1 MGLDIG
7 RLLYGIRTKY
17 QISVNDICRGICGV
31 STYCMYENDEM
42 IPDILSVN
50 MFLDRMGFGILGL
63 TAYISEKE
71 VVYFKWKESTRACIR
86 NENYKK
92 LVMLLE
98 HMPTG
103 NVSLNKKI
111 REQYAWFIKGIV
123 AEKDTADLKKATECY
138 EKALEC
144 TCGFLIKSQKIE
156 GTFSVREIHIY
167 AIYLNL
173 LCKVNPK
180 EKEEVISRFYQ
191 LMQYVNVHYVEEQQ
205 KVRIYPLLVCLWG
218 NLVIEGKDTE
228 GSFEIF
234 EKTLE
239 LLRKQKSLYCLL
251 EIMRLHILVG
261 LKEKRDMSKE
271 QEDIKILQSF
281 FEEFGYQAQSQIY
294 VPQANEIMLEHVG
307 QYLSTERKKVNYTQ
321 EKISDGI
328 CSVESYSR
336 IENGR
341 KPTRNNY
348 KALTE
353 KIGTENRYYIELVN
367 TGNIDALLLRRE
379 ISYEL
384 FMEKNERLPE
394 LLEEL
399 KTVLGEKE
407 VAKNRQYLEFV
418 QVSIEENTGRKTWNQ
433 CCDMFRNIL
442 SYTMNEKEIGK
453 KRHVYTM
460 LEINLIDHISVCMAK
475 DGKSEEAMHL
485 IKAFL
490 DDMDYMKTEKYYETF
505 LAKLNYARWKSDRGN
520 FDEAECI
527 YREGIEQRIRR
538 NKTELLDE
546 YIGEYAYNKYLKNNI
561 NEKQD
566 VKRYLLY
573 ALVLSRM
580 YGTQRVYKTIL
591 QFLKKISFSP
601 KSDVGA
607 TDEAELIKVYFPKFT
622 VTSNNNK
629 INKVLFFS

>member
-1 MGLDIG
+1 MKVQFSIRKIGLFGKLGEDRKMGLDIG

-31 STYCMYENDEM
+31 STYCLYENDEM

-50 MFLDRMGFGILGL
+50 IFLDRMGFGILGL

-205 KVRIYPLLVCLWG
+205 KVKIYPLLVCLWG

-407 VAKNRQYLEFV
+407 VAKNRQYLEFF

-490 DDMDYMKTEKYYETF
+490 DDMDFMKTEKYYETF
-505 LAKLNYARWKSDRGN
+505 LAKLNYARWKSDREN

-591 QFLKKISFSP
+591 QFLKKINEE
-601 KSDVGA
+601 D
-607 TDEAELIKVYFPKFT
+607 
-622 VTSNNNK
+622 
-629 INKVLFFS
+629 

>member
-271 QEDIKILQSF
+271 QEDIKILQGF

-505 LAKLNYARWKSDRGN
+505 LAKLNYARWKSDREN

-591 QFLKKISFSP
+591 QFLKKINEE
-601 KSDVGA
+601 D
-607 TDEAELIKVYFPKFT
+607 
-622 VTSNNNK
+622 
-629 INKVLFFS
+629 

>member
-1 MGLDIG
+1 MGLNIG

-17 QISVNDICRGICGV
+17 EMNVKDICRGIC
-31 STYCMYENDEM
+31 SPSSYCMYENGE
-42 IPDILSVN
+42 IVPDILLVN

-92 LVMLLE
+92 LGMLLE
-98 HMPTG
+98 RIPTG

-205 KVRIYPLLVCLWG
+205 KVKIYPLLVCLWG

-281 FEEFGYQAQSQIY
+281 FEEFGYRAQSQIY

-307 QYLSTERKKVNYTQ
+307 QYLSTERKKVNFTQ

-379 ISYEL
+379 ISRIL
-384 FMEKNERLPE
+384 FSEKSMDKVWESLEKLMEI
-394 LLEEL
+394 
-399 KTVLGEKE
+399 LGEDECAQNK
-407 VAKNRQYLEFV
+407 QYLKF
-418 QVSIEENTGRKTWNQ
+418 IEICIEKEYSHMSEEICCEEYRKV
-433 CCDMFRNIL
+433 L
-442 SYTMNEKEIGK
+442 AYSMNENLIGEK
-453 KRHVYTM
+453 KHIYTKV
-460 LEINLIDHISVCMAK
+460 EINLINHISVC
-475 DGKSEEAMHL
+475 
-485 IKAFL
+485 
-490 DDMDYMKTEKYYETF
+490 
-505 LAKLNYARWKSDRGN
+505 LAKSGKK
-520 FDEAECI
+520 
-527 YREGIEQRIRR
+527 EQAMR
-538 NKTELLDE
+538 
-546 YIGEYAYNKYLKNNI
+546 
-561 NEKQD
+561 
-566 VKRYLLY
+566 
-573 ALVLSRM
+573 
-580 YGTQRVYKTIL
+580 
-591 QFLKKISFSP
+591 
-601 KSDVGA
+601 
-607 TDEAELIKVYFPKFT
+607 LI
-622 VTSNNNK
+622 
-629 INKVLFFS
+629 

>member
-1 MGLDIG
+1 MGLNIG

-17 QISVNDICRGICGV
+17 EMNVKDICRGIC
-31 STYCMYENDEM
+31 SPSSYCMYENGE
-42 IPDILSVN
+42 IVPDILLVN

-86 NENYKK
+86 NENYRK
-92 LVMLLE
+92 LGMLLE

-205 KVRIYPLLVCLWG
+205 KVKIYPLLVCLWG

-281 FEEFGYQAQSQIY
+281 FEEFGYRAQSQIY

-307 QYLSTERKKVNYTQ
+307 QYLSTERKKVNFTQ

-379 ISYEL
+379 ISRIL
-384 FMEKNERLPE
+384 FSEKSMDKVWESLEKLMEI
-394 LLEEL
+394 
-399 KTVLGEKE
+399 LGEDECAQNK
-407 VAKNRQYLEFV
+407 QYLKF
-418 QVSIEENTGRKTWNQ
+418 IEICIEKEYSHMSEEICCEEYRKV
-433 CCDMFRNIL
+433 L
-442 SYTMNEKEIGK
+442 AYSMNENLIGEK
-453 KRHVYTM
+453 KHIYTKV
-460 LEINLIDHISVCMAK
+460 EINLINHISVCLAK
-475 DGKSEEAMHL
+475 SGKKEQAMRL
-485 IKAFL
+485 IRAFL
-490 DDMDYMKTEKYYETF
+490 EDTDQMKEDKYHETK
-505 LAKLNYARWKSDRGN
+505 LAKLNYGRWLSDSGEYSKADSIFMDGAKQIMER
-520 FDEAECI
+520 DRA
-527 YREGIEQRIRR
+527 
-538 NKTELLDE
+538 ELLDQ
-546 YIGEYAYNKYLKNNI
+546 YIGEIAYNKYLMNGSEKNEQI
-561 NEKQD
+561 
-566 VKRYLLY
+566 KRYSLY
-573 ALVLSRM
+573 ALVLSKLF
-580 YGTQRVYKTIL
+580 GTDRIYKNS
-591 QFLKKISFSP
+591 FNFFEKI
-601 KSDVGA
+601 K
-607 TDEAELIKVYFPKFT
+607 DE
-622 VTSNNNK
+622 
-629 INKVLFFS
+629 

>member
-1 MGLDIG
+1 MGLNIG

-17 QISVNDICRGICGV
+17 EMNVKDICRGIC
-31 STYCMYENDEM
+31 SPSSYCMYENGE
-42 IPDILSVN
+42 IVPDILLVN

-71 VVYFKWKESTRACIR
+71 VVCFKWKESTRACIR

-205 KVRIYPLLVCLWG
+205 KVKIYPLLVCLWG

-281 FEEFGYQAQSQIY
+281 FEEFGYRAQSQIY
-294 VPQANEIMLEHVG
+294 VPQSNEIMLEHVG
-307 QYLSTERKKVNYTQ
+307 QYLSTERKKVNFTQ

-407 VAKNRQYLEFV
+407 VAKNRQYLEFF

-490 DDMDYMKTEKYYETF
+490 DDMDFMKTEKYYETF

-573 ALVLSRM
+573 ALVLSRI

-591 QFLKKISFSP
+591 QFFKKINEE
-601 KSDVGA
+601 D
-607 TDEAELIKVYFPKFT
+607 
-622 VTSNNNK
+622 
-629 INKVLFFS
+629 

>member
-1 MGLDIG
+1 MGLNIG

-17 QISVNDICRGICGV
+17 EMNVKDICRGIC
-31 STYCMYENDEM
+31 SPSSYCMYENGE
-42 IPDILSVN
+42 IVPDILLVN

-205 KVRIYPLLVCLWG
+205 KVKIYPLLVCLWG

-475 DGKSEEAMHL
+475 DGKSEEAMNL

-546 YIGEYAYNKYLKNNI
+546 YIGEYAYNKYLKKNI

-573 ALVLSRM
+573 ALVLSRI

-591 QFLKKISFSP
+591 QFFKKINEE
-601 KSDVGA
+601 D
-607 TDEAELIKVYFPKFT
+607 
-622 VTSNNNK
+622 
-629 INKVLFFS
+629 

>member
-1 MGLDIG
+1 MGLNIG

-573 ALVLSRM
+573 ALVLSRI

-591 QFLKKISFSP
+591 QFFKKINEE
-601 KSDVGA
+601 D
-607 TDEAELIKVYFPKFT
+607 
-622 VTSNNNK
+622 
-629 INKVLFFS
+629 

>member
-1 MGLDIG
+1 MGLNIG

-17 QISVNDICRGICGV
+17 EMNVKDICRGIC
-31 STYCMYENDEM
+31 SPSSYCMYENGE
-42 IPDILSVN
+42 IVPDILLVN

-205 KVRIYPLLVCLWG
+205 KVKIYPLLVCLWG

-591 QFLKKISFSP
+591 QFLKKINEE
-601 KSDVGA
+601 D
-607 TDEAELIKVYFPKFT
+607 
-622 VTSNNNK
+622 
-629 INKVLFFS
+629 

>member
-1 MGLDIG
+1 MGLNIG

-17 QISVNDICRGICGV
+17 EMNVKDICRGIC
-31 STYCMYENDEM
+31 SPSSYCMYENGE
-42 IPDILSVN
+42 IVPDILLVN

-205 KVRIYPLLVCLWG
+205 KVKIYPLLVCLWG

-307 QYLSTERKKVNYTQ
+307 QYLSTERRKVNYTQ

-573 ALVLSRM
+573 ALVLSRI

-591 QFLKKISFSP
+591 QFFKKINEE
-601 KSDVGA
+601 D
-607 TDEAELIKVYFPKFT
+607 
-622 VTSNNNK
+622 
-629 INKVLFFS
+629 

>member
-475 DGKSEEAMHL
+475 DGKSEEAIHL

-505 LAKLNYARWKSDRGN
+505 LAKLNYARWKSDREN

-591 QFLKKISFSP
+591 QFLKKINEE
-601 KSDVGA
+601 D
-607 TDEAELIKVYFPKFT
+607 
-622 VTSNNNK
+622 
-629 INKVLFFS
+629 

>member
-1 MGLDIG
+1 MKVQFSIRKIGLFGKLGEGRKMGLDIG

-31 STYCMYENDEM
+31 STYCMYENDEI

-205 KVRIYPLLVCLWG
+205 KVKIYPLLVCLWG

-281 FEEFGYQAQSQIY
+281 FEEFGYRAQSQIY
-294 VPQANEIMLEHVG
+294 VPQSNEIMLEHVG
-307 QYLSTERKKVNYTQ
+307 QYLSTERKKVNFTQ

-407 VAKNRQYLEFV
+407 VAKNRQYLEFF

-490 DDMDYMKTEKYYETF
+490 DDMDFMKTEKYYETF

-591 QFLKKISFSP
+591 QFLKKINEE
-601 KSDVGA
+601 D
-607 TDEAELIKVYFPKFT
+607 
-622 VTSNNNK
+622 
-629 INKVLFFS
+629 

>member
-1 MGLDIG
+1 MGLNIG

-17 QISVNDICRGICGV
+17 EMNVKDICRGIC
-31 STYCMYENDEM
+31 SPSSYCMYENGE
-42 IPDILSVN
+42 IVPDILLVN

-63 TAYISEKE
+63 TAYISKKE

-205 KVRIYPLLVCLWG
+205 KVKIYPLLVCLWG

-573 ALVLSRM
+573 ALVLSRI

-591 QFLKKISFSP
+591 QFFKKINEE
-601 KSDVGA
+601 D
-607 TDEAELIKVYFPKFT
+607 
-622 VTSNNNK
+622 
-629 INKVLFFS
+629 

>member
-505 LAKLNYARWKSDRGN
+505 LAKLNYARWKSDREN

-546 YIGEYAYNKYLKNNI
+546 YIGEYAYNKYSKNNI

-591 QFLKKISFSP
+591 QFLKKINEE
-601 KSDVGA
+601 D
-607 TDEAELIKVYFPKFT
+607 
-622 VTSNNNK
+622 
-629 INKVLFFS
+629 

>member
-475 DGKSEEAMHL
+475 DGESEEAMHL

-505 LAKLNYARWKSDRGN
+505 LAKLNYARWKSDREN

-591 QFLKKISFSP
+591 QFLKKINEE
-601 KSDVGA
+601 D
-607 TDEAELIKVYFPKFT
+607 
-622 VTSNNNK
+622 
-629 INKVLFFS
+629 

>member
-505 LAKLNYARWKSDRGN
+505 LAKLNYARWKSDREN

-573 ALVLSRM
+573 ALVLSRI

-591 QFLKKISFSP
+591 QFFKKINEE
-601 KSDVGA
+601 D
-607 TDEAELIKVYFPKFT
+607 
-622 VTSNNNK
+622 
-629 INKVLFFS
+629 

>member
-1 MGLDIG
+1 MGLNIG

-17 QISVNDICRGICGV
+17 EMNVKDICRGIC
-31 STYCMYENDEM
+31 SPSSYCMYENGE
-42 IPDILSVN
+42 IVPDILLVN

-92 LVMLLE
+92 LGMLLE
-98 HMPTG
+98 RIPTG

-205 KVRIYPLLVCLWG
+205 KVKIYPLLVCLWG

-251 EIMRLHILVG
+251 EIMRLHILAG

-271 QEDIKILQSF
+271 QEDIRILQSF
-281 FEEFGYQAQSQIY
+281 F
-294 VPQANEIMLEHVG
+294 
-307 QYLSTERKKVNYTQ
+307 
-321 EKISDGI
+321 D
-328 CSVESYSR
+328 
-336 IENGR
+336 
-341 KPTRNNY
+341 
-348 KALTE
+348 
-353 KIGTENRYYIELVN
+353 
-367 TGNIDALLLRRE
+367 
-379 ISYEL
+379 EL
-384 FMEKNERLPE
+384 F
-394 LLEEL
+394 
-399 KTVLGEKE
+399 
-407 VAKNRQYLEFV
+407 
-418 QVSIEENTGRKTWNQ
+418 
-433 CCDMFRNIL
+433 
-442 SYTMNEKEIGK
+442 
-453 KRHVYTM
+453 
-460 LEINLIDHISVCMAK
+460 
-475 DGKSEEAMHL
+475 
-485 IKAFL
+485 
-490 DDMDYMKTEKYYETF
+490 
-505 LAKLNYARWKSDRGN
+505 
-520 FDEAECI
+520 
-527 YREGIEQRIRR
+527 
-538 NKTELLDE
+538 NK
-546 YIGEYAYNKYLKNNI
+546 
-561 NEKQD
+561 
-566 VKRYLLY
+566 
-573 ALVLSRM
+573 
-580 YGTQRVYKTIL
+580 
-591 QFLKKISFSP
+591 
-601 KSDVGA
+601 KSDVDLLKYIVSEFKYFDDSSIYKGKRIKFNKRA
-607 TDEAELIKVYFPKFT
+607 TLLVNDLYYMSSTIHNNLKNVDNLTGCADYGIPRTLRTYGILEYNEELSNIIDSEIELKHDSNMEIEIRANMLYVLELIREKLESKGI
-622 VTSNNNK
+622 K
-629 INKVLFFS
+629 INSVELDNVIWQMGTKKKNVNPYHHTITIFY

>member
-1 MGLDIG
+1 MGLNIG

-17 QISVNDICRGICGV
+17 EMNVKDICRGIC
-31 STYCMYENDEM
+31 SPSSYCMYENGE
-42 IPDILSVN
+42 IVPDILLVN

-92 LVMLLE
+92 LGMLLE
-98 HMPTG
+98 RIPTG

-205 KVRIYPLLVCLWG
+205 KVKIYPLLVCLWG

-281 FEEFGYQAQSQIY
+281 FEEFGYRAQSQIY

-307 QYLSTERKKVNYTQ
+307 QYLSTERKKVNFTQ

-353 KIGTENRYYIELVN
+353 KIGPENRYYIELVN

-379 ISYEL
+379 ISRIL
-384 FMEKNERLPE
+384 FSEKSMDKVWESLEKLMEI
-394 LLEEL
+394 
-399 KTVLGEKE
+399 LGEDECAQNK
-407 VAKNRQYLEFV
+407 QYLKF
-418 QVSIEENTGRKTWNQ
+418 IEICIEKEYSHMSEEICCEEYRKV
-433 CCDMFRNIL
+433 L
-442 SYTMNEKEIGK
+442 AYSMNENLIGEK
-453 KRHVYTM
+453 KHIYTKV
-460 LEINLIDHISVCMAK
+460 EINLINHISVCLAK
-475 DGKSEEAMHL
+475 SGKKEQAMRL
-485 IKAFL
+485 IRAFL
-490 DDMDYMKTEKYYETF
+490 EDTDQMKEDKYHETK
-505 LAKLNYARWKSDRGN
+505 LAKLNYGRWLSDSGEYSKADSIFMDGAKQIMER
-520 FDEAECI
+520 DRA
-527 YREGIEQRIRR
+527 
-538 NKTELLDE
+538 ELLDQ
-546 YIGEYAYNKYLKNNI
+546 YIGEIAYNKYLMNGSEKNEQI
-561 NEKQD
+561 
-566 VKRYLLY
+566 KRYSLY
-573 ALVLSRM
+573 ALVLSKLF
-580 YGTQRVYKTIL
+580 GTDRIYKNS
-591 QFLKKISFSP
+591 FNFFEKI
-601 KSDVGA
+601 K
-607 TDEAELIKVYFPKFT
+607 DE
-622 VTSNNNK
+622 
-629 INKVLFFS
+629 

>member
-1 MGLDIG
+1 
-7 RLLYGIRTKY
+7 
-17 QISVNDICRGICGV
+17 
-31 STYCMYENDEM
+31 
-42 IPDILSVN
+42 

-205 KVRIYPLLVCLWG
+205 KVKIYPLLVCLWG

-281 FEEFGYQAQSQIY
+281 FEEFGYRAQSQIY
-294 VPQANEIMLEHVG
+294 VPQSNEIMLEHVG
-307 QYLSTERKKVNYTQ
+307 QYLSTERKKVNFTQ

-407 VAKNRQYLEFV
+407 VAKNRQYLEFF

-490 DDMDYMKTEKYYETF
+490 DDMDFMKTEKYYETF

-573 ALVLSRM
+573 ALVLSRR

-591 QFLKKISFSP
+591 QFFKKINEE
-601 KSDVGA
+601 D
-607 TDEAELIKVYFPKFT
+607 
-622 VTSNNNK
+622 
-629 INKVLFFS
+629 

>member
-505 LAKLNYARWKSDRGN
+505 LAKLNYARWKSDREN

-546 YIGEYAYNKYLKNNI
+546 YIGEYAYINI
-561 NEKQD
+561 
-566 VKRYLLY
+566 
-573 ALVLSRM
+573 
-580 YGTQRVYKTIL
+580 
-591 QFLKKISFSP
+591 
-601 KSDVGA
+601 
-607 TDEAELIKVYFPKFT
+607 
-622 VTSNNNK
+622 
-629 INKVLFFS
+629 

>member
-239 LLRKQKSLYCLL
+239 LLRKQKSLYCLV

-505 LAKLNYARWKSDRGN
+505 LAKLNYARWKSDREN

-591 QFLKKISFSP
+591 QFLKKINEE
-601 KSDVGA
+601 D
-607 TDEAELIKVYFPKFT
+607 
-622 VTSNNNK
+622 
-629 INKVLFFS
+629 

>member
-1 MGLDIG
+1 MKVQFSIRKIGLFGKLGEDRKMGLDIG

-505 LAKLNYARWKSDRGN
+505 LAKLNYARWKSDREN

-546 YIGEYAYNKYLKNNI
+546 YIGEYAYNKYLFTSCFSLILFFK
-561 NEKQD
+561 
-566 VKRYLLY
+566 YLLY

-591 QFLKKISFSP
+591 QFLKKINEE
-601 KSDVGA
+601 D
-607 TDEAELIKVYFPKFT
+607 
-622 VTSNNNK
+622 
-629 INKVLFFS
+629 

>member
-239 LLRKQKSLYCLL
+239 LLRKQKSLYCVL

-353 KIGTENRYYIELVN
+353 KIGTKNRYYIELVN

-573 ALVLSRM
+573 ALVLSRI

-591 QFLKKISFSP
+591 QFFKKINEE
-601 KSDVGA
+601 D
-607 TDEAELIKVYFPKFT
+607 
-622 VTSNNNK
+622 
-629 INKVLFFS
+629 

>member
-1 MGLDIG
+1 MGLNIG

-17 QISVNDICRGICGV
+17 EMNVKDICRGIC
-31 STYCMYENDEM
+31 SPSSYCMYENGE
-42 IPDILSVN
+42 IVPDILLVN

-205 KVRIYPLLVCLWG
+205 KVKIYPLLVCLWG

-281 FEEFGYQAQSQIY
+281 FEEFGYRAQSQIY
-294 VPQANEIMLEHVG
+294 VPQSNEIMLEHVG
-307 QYLSTERKKVNYTQ
+307 QYLSTERKKVNFTQ

-505 LAKLNYARWKSDRGN
+505 LAKLNYARWRSDRGN

-591 QFLKKISFSP
+591 QFLKKINEE
-601 KSDVGA
+601 D
-607 TDEAELIKVYFPKFT
+607 
-622 VTSNNNK
+622 
-629 INKVLFFS
+629 

>member
-271 QEDIKILQSF
+271 QKDIKILQSF

-505 LAKLNYARWKSDRGN
+505 LAKLNYARWKSDREN

-591 QFLKKISFSP
+591 QFLKKINEE
-601 KSDVGA
+601 D
-607 TDEAELIKVYFPKFT
+607 
-622 VTSNNNK
+622 
-629 INKVLFFS
+629 

>member
-1 MGLDIG
+1 MGLNIG

-17 QISVNDICRGICGV
+17 EMNVKDICRGIC
-31 STYCMYENDEM
+31 SPSSYCMYENGE
-42 IPDILSVN
+42 IVPDILLVN

-205 KVRIYPLLVCLWG
+205 KVKIYPLLVCLWG

-538 NKTELLDE
+538 NKTEL
-546 YIGEYAYNKYLKNNI
+546 
-561 NEKQD
+561 
-566 VKRYLLY
+566 
-573 ALVLSRM
+573 
-580 YGTQRVYKTIL
+580 
-591 QFLKKISFSP
+591 
-601 KSDVGA
+601 
-607 TDEAELIKVYFPKFT
+607 
-622 VTSNNNK
+622 
-629 INKVLFFS
+629 

>member
-92 LVMLLE
+92 LEMLLE
-98 HMPTG
+98 YMPTG

-505 LAKLNYARWKSDRGN
+505 LAKLNYARWKSDREN

-591 QFLKKISFSP
+591 QFLKKINEE
-601 KSDVGA
+601 D
-607 TDEAELIKVYFPKFT
+607 
-622 VTSNNNK
+622 
-629 INKVLFFS
+629 

>member
-1 MGLDIG
+1 MGLNIG

-17 QISVNDICRGICGV
+17 EMNVKDICRGIC
-31 STYCMYENDEM
+31 SPSSYCMYENGE
-42 IPDILSVN
+42 IVPDILLVN

-307 QYLSTERKKVNYTQ
+307 QYLSTERKKVNFTQ

-505 LAKLNYARWKSDRGN
+505 LAKLNYARWKSDREN

-591 QFLKKISFSP
+591 QFLKKINEE
-601 KSDVGA
+601 D
-607 TDEAELIKVYFPKFT
+607 
-622 VTSNNNK
+622 
-629 INKVLFFS
+629 

>member
-50 MFLDRMGFGILGL
+50 IFLDRMGFGTLGVS
-63 TAYISEKE
+63 AYISKKE
-71 VVYFKWKESTRACIR
+71 AVYFKWKESTRACIR

-92 LVMLLE
+92 LEMLLE
-98 HMPTG
+98 YMPTG

-111 REQYAWFIKGIV
+111 REQYAWFVKGIV

-167 AIYLNL
+167 AVYLNL

-205 KVRIYPLLVCLWG
+205 KVKIYPLLVCLWG

-281 FEEFGYQAQSQIY
+281 FEEFGYRAQSQIY

-307 QYLSTERKKVNYTQ
+307 QYLSTERKKVNFTQ

-394 LLEEL
+394 LLDEL

-505 LAKLNYARWKSDRGN
+505 LAKLNYARWKSDREN

-591 QFLKKISFSP
+591 QFLKKINEE
-601 KSDVGA
+601 D
-607 TDEAELIKVYFPKFT
+607 
-622 VTSNNNK
+622 
-629 INKVLFFS
+629 

>member
-1 MGLDIG
+1 MKVQFSIRKIGLFGKLGEGRKMGLDIG

-505 LAKLNYARWKSDRGN
+505 LAKLNYARWKSDREN

-591 QFLKKISFSP
+591 QFLKKINEE
-601 KSDVGA
+601 D
-607 TDEAELIKVYFPKFT
+607 
-622 VTSNNNK
+622 
-629 INKVLFFS
+629 

>member
-1 MGLDIG
+1 MKVQFSIRKIGLFGKLGEDRKMGLDIG

-31 STYCMYENDEM
+31 STYCMYENDEI

-50 MFLDRMGFGILGL
+50 MFLDRMGFGTLGVS
-63 TAYISEKE
+63 AYISKKE
-71 VVYFKWKESTRACIR
+71 AVYFKWKESTRACIR

-92 LVMLLE
+92 LEMLLE
-98 HMPTG
+98 YMPTG

-111 REQYAWFIKGIV
+111 REQYAWFVKGIV

-205 KVRIYPLLVCLWG
+205 KVKIYPLLVCLWG

-281 FEEFGYQAQSQIY
+281 FEEFGYRAQSQTY

-307 QYLSTERKKVNYTQ
+307 QYLSTERKKVNFTQ

-591 QFLKKISFSP
+591 QFLKKINEE
-601 KSDVGA
+601 D
-607 TDEAELIKVYFPKFT
+607 
-622 VTSNNNK
+622 
-629 INKVLFFS
+629 

>member
-50 MFLDRMGFGILGL
+50 IFLDRMGFGILGL

-205 KVRIYPLLVCLWG
+205 KVKIYPLLVCLWG

-505 LAKLNYARWKSDRGN
+505 LAKLNYARWKSDREN

-591 QFLKKISFSP
+591 QFLKKINEE
-601 KSDVGA
+601 D
-607 TDEAELIKVYFPKFT
+607 
-622 VTSNNNK
+622 
-629 INKVLFFS
+629 

>member
-50 MFLDRMGFGILGL
+50 IFLDRMGFGILGL

-460 LEINLIDHISVCMAK
+460 LEINLIYHISVCMAK

-505 LAKLNYARWKSDRGN
+505 LAKLNYARWKSDREN

-591 QFLKKISFSP
+591 QFLKKINEE
-601 KSDVGA
+601 D
-607 TDEAELIKVYFPKFT
+607 
-622 VTSNNNK
+622 
-629 INKVLFFS
+629 

>member
-1 MGLDIG
+1 MGLNIG

-17 QISVNDICRGICGV
+17 EMNVKDICRGIC
-31 STYCMYENDEM
+31 SPSSYCMYENGE
-42 IPDILSVN
+42 IVPDILLVN

-86 NENYKK
+86 SENYKK

-205 KVRIYPLLVCLWG
+205 KVKIYPLLVCLWG

-573 ALVLSRM
+573 ALVLSRI

-591 QFLKKISFSP
+591 QFFKKINEE
-601 KSDVGA
+601 D
-607 TDEAELIKVYFPKFT
+607 
-622 VTSNNNK
+622 
-629 INKVLFFS
+629 